1 MYARARIPVQHG
13 LHMALRPHEDLFS
26 FIRIF
31 CLSLQPKPKHV
42 RIMTANET
50 IKKGWTRE
58 DFLALLERGRQIKA
72 RRQKEAEEWYAER
85 QRCKKEAAESG
96 YYDLEWI

>member
-1 MYARARIPVQHG
+1 
-13 LHMALRPHEDLFS
+13 
-26 FIRIF
+26 
-31 CLSLQPKPKHV
+31 
-42 RIMTANET
+42 MTANET

-85 QRCKKEAAESG
+85 QRRKKEAAE
-96 YYDLEWI
+96 